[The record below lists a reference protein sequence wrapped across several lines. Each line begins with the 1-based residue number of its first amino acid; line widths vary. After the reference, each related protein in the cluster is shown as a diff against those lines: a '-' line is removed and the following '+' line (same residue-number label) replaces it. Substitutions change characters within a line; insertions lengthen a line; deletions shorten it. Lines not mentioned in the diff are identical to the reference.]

1 MNDDLLASLR
11 TALAIADAEADHIV
25 GDHIVGAHIMTAI
38 MILEERVKD
47 VDDR

>member
-25 GDHIVGAHIMTAI
+25 GAHIMTAI
-38 MILEERVKD
+38 TILEERVKD